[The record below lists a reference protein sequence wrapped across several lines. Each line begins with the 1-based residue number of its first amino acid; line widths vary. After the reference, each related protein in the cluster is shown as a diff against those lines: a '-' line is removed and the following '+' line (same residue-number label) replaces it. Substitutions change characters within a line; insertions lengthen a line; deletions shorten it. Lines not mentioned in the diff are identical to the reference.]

1 MRFFC
6 AWSSLKK
13 GFRFCAQLAAKLGVE
28 ILAQQDAVLI
38 SQSES
43 AGFLTRNLQVKN
55 IAAGSLKCSYS

>member
-1 MRFFC
+1 
-6 AWSSLKK
+6 
-13 GFRFCAQLAAKLGVE
+13 E